1 MLNKYTVVGMAVGIV
16 ISGIGIWALVDS
28 LMNPVRIVEFDEN
41 LEAGHNETYSFN
53 APSNSEQKIAVV
65 GDSAHI
71 DLTKPGKPE
80 NSYGTHGSC
89 ELLNPSLSRCSY
101 DFKKNGDIS
110 WQPTDNG
117 RNIVKVQNTGES
129 DLNISGAFE
138 VEKDP
143 IFFTYHILVITSG
156 VIIMGF
162 SAVFSVRKP
171 RGF

>member
-65 GDSAHI
+65 GDSARI
-71 DLTKPGKPE
+71 ALTKPGEPE
-80 NSYGTHGSC
+80 N
-89 ELLNPSLSRCSY
+89 NY
-101 DFKKNGDIS
+101 DFKRNGDID
-110 WQPTDNG
+110 WKLTDGG

-129 DLNISGAFE
+129 DLNISGVFE

>member
-1 MLNKYTVVGMAVGIV
+1 MLSKYTIVGMAVGIV
-16 ISGIGIWALVDS
+16 ISGIGIWALADAII
-28 LMNPVRIVEFDEN
+28 NPVRIVEFDEN
-41 LEAGHNETYSFN
+41 LEAGNNQTYSFN

-65 GDSAHI
+65 GDSARI
-71 DLTKPGKPE
+71 DLTKPGEPE
-80 NSYGTHGSC
+80 NGYV
-89 ELLNPSLSRCSY
+89 
-101 DFKKNGDIS
+101 FKRNGDIS
-110 WQPTDNG
+110 WKLADG
-117 RNIVKVQNTGES
+117 GHNIVKVQNTGES

>member
-1 MLNKYTVVGMAVGIV
+1 MLSKYTIVGMVVGIV

-28 LMNPVRIVEFDEN
+28 LVNPVRTIVFDEN
-41 LEAGHNETYSFN
+41 LEAGDRETYSFN

-65 GDSAHI
+65 GDSARI
-71 DLTKPGKPE
+71 ALTKPGEPE
-80 NSYGTHGSC
+80 N
-89 ELLNPSLSRCSY
+89 NY
-101 DFKKNGDIS
+101 DFKRNGDID
-110 WQPTDNG
+110 WKLTDGG

>member
-1 MLNKYTVVGMAVGIV
+1 MLSKYTIVGMAVGIV
-16 ISGIGIWALVDS
+16 ISGIGVWALADAII
-28 LMNPVRIVEFDEN
+28 NPVRIVEFDEN
-41 LEAGHNETYSFN
+41 LEVGDSETYSFN

-65 GDSAHI
+65 GDSARI
-71 DLTKPGKPE
+71 ALTKPGEPE
-80 NSYGTHGSC
+80 N
-89 ELLNPSLSRCSY
+89 NY
-101 DFKKNGDIS
+101 DFKRNGDID
-110 WQPTDNG
+110 WKLTDGG

>member
-1 MLNKYTVVGMAVGIV
+1 MVVGIV
-16 ISGIGIWALVDS
+16 ISGIGIWALADS
-28 LMNPVRIVEFDEN
+28 LMNPVRIIEFDEN
-41 LEAGHNETYSFN
+41 LEAGDNQTYSFN
-53 APSNSEQKIAVV
+53 ARSNSEQKIAVT

-71 DLTKPGKPE
+71 GLTKPGEPE
-80 NSYGTHGSC
+80 NG
-89 ELLNPSLSRCSY
+89 Y
-101 DFKKNGDIS
+101 DFKKNGDLS
-110 WQPTDNG
+110 WQLTDG
-117 RNIVKVQNTGES
+117 GQNIVKVQNTGES

>member
-1 MLNKYTVVGMAVGIV
+1 MLSKYTIVGMAVGIV
-16 ISGIGIWALVDS
+16 ISGIGIWALADS
-28 LMNPVRIVEFDEN
+28 LINPVRTVEFDEN
-41 LEAGHNETYSFN
+41 LEAGNNQTYSFN

-65 GDSAHI
+65 GDSARI
-71 DLTKPGKPE
+71 GLTKPGGPE
-80 NSYGTHGSC
+80 HG
-89 ELLNPSLSRCSY
+89 Y
-101 DFKKNGDIS
+101 VFKTNGDLS
-110 WQPTDNG
+110 WKLDDG
-117 RNIVKVQNTGES
+117 GHNIVKVQNTGES

>member
-1 MLNKYTVVGMAVGIV
+1 MLSKYTIVGMAVGIV
-16 ISGIGIWALVDS
+16 ISGIGVWALADAII
-28 LMNPVRIVEFDEN
+28 NPVRIVEFDEN
-41 LEAGHNETYSFN
+41 LEAGDNETYSFN
-53 APSNSEQKIAVV
+53 ARSNSEQKISVV
-65 GDSAHI
+65 GDSARI
-71 DLTKPGKPE
+71 GLTKPGEPE
-80 NSYGTHGSC
+80 NNYV
-89 ELLNPSLSRCSY
+89 
-101 DFKKNGDIS
+101 FKRNGDLS
-110 WQPTDNG
+110 WKLADGGHNL
-117 RNIVKVQNTGES
+117 VKVQNTGES

>member
-1 MLNKYTVVGMAVGIV
+1 MLSKYTIVGMAVGIV
-16 ISGIGIWALVDS
+16 ISGIGIWALADAII
-28 LMNPVRIVEFDEN
+28 NPVRIVEFDEN
-41 LEAGHNETYSFN
+41 LEVGDSETYSFN

-65 GDSAHI
+65 GESARI
-71 DLTKPGKPE
+71 VLTKPGEPE
-80 NSYGTHGSC
+80 SVYV
-89 ELLNPSLSRCSY
+89 
-101 DFKKNGDIS
+101 FKRNGDIS
-110 WQPTDNG
+110 WKLADG
-117 RNIVKVQNTGES
+117 GHNIVKVQNTGES

>member
-1 MLNKYTVVGMAVGIV
+1 MLSKYTVVGMAVGIV
-16 ISGIGIWALVDS
+16 ISGIGIWALADS
-28 LMNPVRIVEFDEN
+28 LMNPVRIIEFDEN
-41 LEAGHNETYSFN
+41 LEAGDNETYSFN
-53 APSNSEQKIAVV
+53 APSNSEQKIAVI
-65 GDSAHI
+65 GDSARI
-71 DLTKPGKPE
+71 DLTKPGEPE
-80 NSYGTHGSC
+80 N
-89 ELLNPSLSRCSY
+89 NY
-101 DFKKNGDIS
+101 DFKRSGDIN
-110 WQPTDNG
+110 WKLTDGG

>member
-41 LEAGHNETYSFN
+41 LEAGNHQTYSFN
-53 APSNSEQKIAVV
+53 APANSEQEIAVV
-65 GDSAHI
+65 GDSARI
-71 DLTKPGKPE
+71 ALTKPGGPE
-80 NSYGTHGSC
+80 HG
-89 ELLNPSLSRCSY
+89 Y
-101 DFKKNGDIS
+101 VFKTNGDLN
-110 WQPTDNG
+110 WKLDDGG

-129 DLNISGAFE
+129 DLNVSGAFQ

>member
-1 MLNKYTVVGMAVGIV
+1 MLSKYTIVGMAVGIV
-16 ISGIGIWALVDS
+16 ISGIGISALVDS
-28 LMNPVRIVEFDEN
+28 LMNPVRIIEFDEN
-41 LEAGHNETYSFN
+41 LEVGDNETYSFN
-53 APSNSEQKIAVV
+53 ARSNSEQKIAVT

-71 DLTKPGKPE
+71 GLTKPGEPE
-80 NSYGTHGSC
+80 YGY
-89 ELLNPSLSRCSY
+89 N
-101 DFKKNGDIS
+101 FKKNGDIS
-110 WQPTDNG
+110 WQLTDG
-117 RNIVKVQNTGES
+117 GQNIVKVQNTGES

-138 VEKDP
+138 VERDP

>member
-1 MLNKYTVVGMAVGIV
+1 MLSKYTIVGMVVGIV
-16 ISGIGIWALVDS
+16 ISGIGVWALADS
-28 LMNPVRIVEFDEN
+28 LINPVRIVEFDEN
-41 LEAGHNETYSFN
+41 LKAGNNQTYSFN
-53 APSNSEQKIAVV
+53 APPNSEQKIAVV

-71 DLTKPGKPE
+71 GLTKPGEPE
-80 NSYGTHGSC
+80 SGYV
-89 ELLNPSLSRCSY
+89 
-101 DFKKNGDIS
+101 FKTNGDLS
-110 WQPTDNG
+110 WNPADG
-117 RNIVKVQNTGES
+117 GHYIVKVQNTGES

>member
-1 MLNKYTVVGMAVGIV
+1 MFHVEIVSEISKSKEIDLVGFHGQTIY
-16 ISGIGIWALVDS
+16 
-28 LMNPVRIVEFDEN
+28 
-41 LEAGHNETYSFN
+41 H
-53 APSNSEQKIAVV
+53 NSEQKISVV
-65 GDSAHI
+65 GDSASI
-71 DLTKPGKPE
+71 GLTKPGAPE
-80 NSYGTHGSC
+80 N
-89 ELLNPSLSRCSY
+89 NY

-110 WQPTDNG
+110 WQPTDSG

-129 DLNISGAFE
+129 DLNISGAFQI
-138 VEKDP
+138 EKDP

>member
-65 GDSAHI
+65 GDSARI
-71 DLTKPGKPE
+71 ALTKPGEPE
-80 NSYGTHGSC
+80 N
-89 ELLNPSLSRCSY
+89 NY
-101 DFKKNGDIS
+101 DFKRNGDID
-110 WQPTDNG
+110 WKLTDGG

-129 DLNISGAFE
+129 DLNVSGAFE

>member
-1 MLNKYTVVGMAVGIV
+1 MLSKYTIVGMAVGIV
-16 ISGIGIWALVDS
+16 ISGIGIWALADAII
-28 LMNPVRIVEFDEN
+28 NPVRIVEFDEN
-41 LEAGHNETYSFN
+41 LEAGDNETYSFN
-53 APSNSEQKIAVV
+53 ARSNSEQKIAVT

-71 DLTKPGKPE
+71 GLTKPGESE
-80 NSYGTHGSC
+80 NG
-89 ELLNPSLSRCSY
+89 Y
-101 DFKKNGDIS
+101 DFKKNGDLS
-110 WQPTDNG
+110 WQLTDG
-117 RNIVKVQNTGES
+117 GQNIVKVQNTGES

>member
-1 MLNKYTVVGMAVGIV
+1 MLSKYTIVGMAAGIV
-16 ISGIGIWALVDS
+16 ISGIGIWALADS
-28 LMNPVRIVEFDEN
+28 LINPVRTVEFDEN
-41 LEAGHNETYSFN
+41 LEAGNNQTYSFN

-65 GDSAHI
+65 GDSARI
-71 DLTKPGKPE
+71 DLTKPGEPE
-80 NSYGTHGSC
+80 NSYV
-89 ELLNPSLSRCSY
+89 
-101 DFKKNGDIS
+101 FKTNGDLS
-110 WQPTDNG
+110 WKLDDG
-117 RNIVKVQNTGES
+117 GHNIVKVQNTGES

>member
-1 MLNKYTVVGMAVGIV
+1 MVVGIV

-28 LMNPVRIVEFDEN
+28 LVNPVRTIVFDEN
-41 LEAGHNETYSFN
+41 LEAGDRETYSFN

-65 GDSAHI
+65 GDSARI
-71 DLTKPGKPE
+71 ALTKPGEPE
-80 NSYGTHGSC
+80 N
-89 ELLNPSLSRCSY
+89 NY
-101 DFKKNGDIS
+101 DFKRNGDID
-110 WQPTDNG
+110 WKLTDGG

>member
-1 MLNKYTVVGMAVGIV
+1 MLSKYTVVGMAVGIV
-16 ISGIGIWALVDS
+16 ISGIGIWALADS
-28 LMNPVRIVEFDEN
+28 LMNPVRIIEFDEN
-41 LEAGHNETYSFN
+41 LEAGDNETYSFN
-53 APSNSEQKIAVV
+53 APSNSEQKISVV
-65 GDSAHI
+65 GDSASI
-71 DLTKPGKPE
+71 GLTKPGAPE
-80 NSYGTHGSC
+80 N
-89 ELLNPSLSRCSY
+89 NY

-110 WQPTDNG
+110 WQPTDDG

-138 VEKDP
+138 VKKDP